1 MEARRKCM
9 RRYEILFA
17 ICSFLLMV
25 SSVPIIIS
33 DESNTVPNNIIPHEF
48 AGNNSIKDSEKIG
61 SYEGPIWPMYQ
72 FDQKRTG
79 LSPFNATGNPGRVKR
94 IVETVSIGAT
104 LGGLRWILIDED
116 KNIYC
121 IDYFQNLTCYY
132 SNFSIKWRIQIEGIE
147 KIPVYYNHVLY
158 VMKNYEFFAIDCEKG
173 SILWMKKTNTSSY
186 FFNYSSDDKS
196 IINIIYNKYPY
207 YYISKYFIN
216 GTFIEES
223 RIDLPDNN
231 HILNRHFTPAI
242 GLDDSVYMTYENNS
256 DWSYGICAI
265 NPNGTLKWI
274 NRHDQGWGYPILDD
288 QDKLYYVRDFLSFYH
303 SNGSLGWKIK
313 IGSIGPPSFAP
324 DGNIIVPS
332 GNKIYSIYPNGTLKW
347 EKNYIMGSETLT
359 VDSDGNILFYGQVPN
374 NNNNYIMMLDR
385 NGNFKWKTPISSP
398 FQNPIIMPNGE
409 IYISNRFQD
418 TNKYVL
424 HILGKTKPEI
434 PEINPARSGDSYI
447 NFTWF
452 PPDHNGGEEIDEYR
466 IYRKESLGGQF
477 VLFQTVSPDVRWFRD
492 DTVING
498 NTYYYRIT
506 AVSAIGESDPSKM
519 VYATPLS
526 IPSSPRNLEA
536 IFGDN
541 YVYLSWDPSEDDG
554 GTEITK
560 YALYRRIDDKP
571 FKILSN
577 LTSSR
582 RNYND
587 TDVDPGRT
595 YGYVMTASNLVGESG
610 FSNSISG
617 SPKTLPDPP
626 SDFSIQSGNGF
637 VRLEWSHPPFD
648 GGSPV
653 LNYTL
658 YKGIFSEGIL
668 SKLRVFD
675 PDATE
680 YNDTDVENGER
691 YIYKLTVSTS
701 IGTSQTGELS
711 GNPVGPPSPP
721 VNLAAAGNDSYVELS
736 WNEPESNGGLE
747 ISGYYLE
754 RKSGSDV
761 LLIPIIG
768 KSYVYRDK
776 DVENG
781 RTYSYRIR
789 CFNSAGNSTFTDYVE
804 ATPLGI
810 PSAPIELTFQAGRY
824 FSVIFWN
831 TPEDD
836 GGSPLTSFKIF
847 RNGSY
852 LAEVSGSSTTYND
865 TDVSP
870 GISYSYT
877 VSAVNSVGESIRSE
891 SILVSV
897 PELPEIETDI
907 PSAPEDLS
915 YRIENLSV
923 TLTWSEPILDG
934 NSSIMEYFIYRVSDG
949 NEIMVGSVPSSRLSF
964 VDEPLLAGKTY
975 QYHVTAG
982 NGVGEGPPSN
992 VVVVMI
998 EEQNDDRSEDNGSGL
1013 IWFILIPAILLL
1025 IVLSIV
1031 VTVILMRKKED
1042 KNEPPEQEDQ
1052 GDAYEN

>member
-1 MEARRKCM
+1 MEVRRKYM
-9 RRYEILFA
+9 RRYEIIFA
-17 ICSFLLMV
+17 IGSFLLMV
-25 SSVPIIIS
+25 SSIPFFIP
-33 DESNTVPNNIIPHEF
+33 DESNTGPNEKILDEQV
-48 AGNNSIKDSEKIG
+48 GNNFIKDPEIIG

-94 IVETVSIGAT
+94 IVETVSIDT
-104 LGGLRWILIDED
+104 KWMLVDEGS
-116 KNIYC
+116 NIYC
-121 IDYFQNLTCYY
+121 FDYFANLNCYYPNFTLKWSNKIDYN
-132 SNFSIKWRIQIEGIE
+132 GD
-147 KIPVYYNHVLY
+147 IPIYYNNVLY
-158 VMKNYEFFAIDCEKG
+158 LMNNKHLIAINIENGSFIFDIKTNSGQNCCYFLNYE
-173 SILWMKKTNTSSY
+173 KTR
-186 FFNYSSDDKS
+186 
-196 IINIIYNKYPY
+196 INIIIDKYIEFKIFQY
-207 YYISKYFIN
+207 YPN
-216 GTFIEES
+216 GTFIEAFKIE
-223 RIDLPDNN
+223 LPDTN
-231 HILNRHFTPAI
+231 HYIYGGTVPAI
-242 GLDDSVYMTYENNS
+242 GSDDSIYFPYYNNTDYS
-256 DWSYGICAI
+256 HGICA
-265 NPNGTLKWI
+265 
-274 NRHDQGWGYPILDD
+274 
-288 QDKLYYVRDFLSFYH
+288 
-303 SNGSLGWKIK
+303 
-313 IGSIGPPSFAP
+313 
-324 DGNIIVPS
+324 
-332 GNKIYSIYPNGTLKW
+332 IYPNGTLKW
-347 EKNYIMGSETLT
+347 IKSHDRHLGYPFLDKTDNIYYVSQYLGYYYQNGTLNWKIKVDAEGSPAIAPDGSIITGGSKIYSINPNGTLEWEKNYNMESKTLT
-359 VDSDGNILFYGQVPN
+359 VDSDGNILFCGKVPN
-374 NNNNYIMMLDR
+374 NDNNYIIMLDR
-385 NGNFKWKTPISSP
+385 NGNFKWKTPIS
-398 FQNPIIMPNGE
+398 NPSYPPVIMPNGE
-409 IYISNRFQD
+409 LYVSNRDQD
-418 TNKYVL
+418 TDKYVL

-434 PEINPARSGDSYI
+434 PEINPARSGDSFI

-452 PPDHNGGEEIDEYR
+452 PPDHKGGEEIDEYR
-466 IYRKESLGGQF
+466 IYRKESLGAQF

-506 AVSAIGESDPSKM
+506 AVSAIGESDPSEM

-536 IFGDN
+536 VFGDN

-554 GTEITK
+554 GTDITK
-560 YALYRRIDDKP
+560 YALYRSIDDKP

-711 GNPVGPPSPP
+711 GNPVGPPTSP
-721 VNLAAAGNDSYVELS
+721 VDLTAAGNDSYVELT

-768 KSYVYRDK
+768 KSYVYRDN

-810 PSAPIELTFQAGRY
+810 PSVPVELTFQAGRY

-897 PELPEIETDI
+897 PELPEIETNI

-915 YRIENLSV
+915 YRMENLSV

-934 NSSIMEYFIYRVSDG
+934 NSSITEYFIYRVSDG
-949 NEIMVGSVPSSRLSF
+949 NEIMIGSVPSSKLSL

-975 QYHVTAG
+975 EYHVTAG
-982 NGVGEGPPSN
+982 NGVGEGPPSD

-998 EEQNDDRSEDNGSGL
+998 EEQNDGRSEEKGSDL

-1025 IVLSIV
+1025 IVVSIV
-1031 VTVILMRKKED
+1031 VTVILMRKKEE
-1042 KNEPPEQEDQ
+1042 KNEPSEEEDQ
-1052 GDAYEN
+1052 GNTYDFDRL